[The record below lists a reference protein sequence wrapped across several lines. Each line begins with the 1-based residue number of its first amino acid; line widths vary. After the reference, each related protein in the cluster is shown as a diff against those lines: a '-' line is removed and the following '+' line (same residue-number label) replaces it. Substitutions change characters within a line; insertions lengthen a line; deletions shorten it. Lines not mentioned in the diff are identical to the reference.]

1 MPTIFYSILSFLS
14 GLLVAQI
21 LVETTSLPILV
32 IALIGAGLIATLNY
46 ILTSH
51 SRGNSYSILRG

>member
-51 SRGNSYSILRG
+51 SRGNS